1 MKKSR
6 CIDAGRQGCP
16 CALAE
21 CGQCLICAKLRG
33 GTCQECSWQGTC
45 IYSLYEQ
52 NGRSVILSRKD
63 RLLKIKQVKTYS
75 DDLKV
80 FIVEADRGFCQKA
93 QTAGAY
99 VFVRAEDE
107 AKWYDAPISVLKAEP
122 EAGLLHLGICRC
134 GPKSSSIFQ
143 AEKNL
148 WIRGVYYNAL
158 SGFGALRENAQEA
171 FVYAKGIAI
180 APLRNFLDGGERYS
194 RWLGQLH
201 VYVDLEKVGFDFFR
215 DYFGDLP
222 AEAVEVRDFAKEGL
236 CSLDDLDHM
245 EGSDSLN
252 VFALTSPYY
261 ASQVER
267 AAGSSIVR
275 PVEGNMCCG
284 EGICGACTCTD
295 EMGRTVRRC
304 KIKE

>member
-63 RLLKIKQVKTYS
+63 RLLKIKQIKTYS

-122 EAGLLHLGICRC
+122 EAGLCILVFAGAVRRAAASFRRKKICGFEAYIIMPFQVLARLGKMHR
-134 GPKSSSIFQ
+134 K
-143 AEKNL
+143 L
-148 WIRGVYYNAL
+148 L
-158 SGFGALRENAQEA
+158 SMQKALRLRRCATFWMA
-171 FVYAKGIAI
+171 GSGIA
-180 APLRNFLDGGERYS
+180 DG
-194 RWLGQLH
+194 LGN
-201 VYVDLEKVGFDFFR
+201 
-215 DYFGDLP
+215 
-222 AEAVEVRDFAKEGL
+222 
-236 CSLDDLDHM
+236 C
-245 EGSDSLN
+245 
-252 VFALTSPYY
+252 TSMLIWK
-261 ASQVER
+261 R
-267 AAGSSIVR
+267 
-275 PVEGNMCCG
+275 
-284 EGICGACTCTD
+284 
-295 EMGRTVRRC
+295 
-304 KIKE
+304 